1 MHIEEV
7 AVEDDGK
14 KQSAARPAAM
24 TEEPREEDEINQ
36 DALKIII
43 EKMDRKMDAQF
54 LEIKETLYVR
64 MDAVF

>member
-7 AVEDDGK
+7 AVEDDAK

-36 DALKIII
+36 DALKIIL
-43 EKMDRKMDAQF
+43 EKMDAQF

-64 MDAVF
+64 MGAGC

>member
-1 MHIEEV
+1 MDIEV
-7 AVEDDGK
+7 VVEDDGK
-14 KQSAARPAAM
+14 KKPAAM